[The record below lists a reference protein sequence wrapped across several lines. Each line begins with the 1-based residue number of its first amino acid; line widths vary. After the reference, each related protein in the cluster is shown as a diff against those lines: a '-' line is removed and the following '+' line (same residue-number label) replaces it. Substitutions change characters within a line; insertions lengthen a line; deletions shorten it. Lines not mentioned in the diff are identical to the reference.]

1 VKDLQIIGNGFR
13 FELDVSINPSRIE
26 SARIV
31 TAPATTTPA
40 TTSTTT
46 TLFSYTGCD
55 CIADF
60 VLYFTQRGALQDTA
74 AQDRLQHNTVWRV
87 QSQPYTGAYSQQFII
102 PRPGGRAGIAATS
115 REEVFMSACYCVQED
130 KMKSSG
136 LVLQEMNEITGFGE
150 K

>member
-1 VKDLQIIGNGFR
+1 MSTSSGDNR
-13 FELDVSINPSRIE
+13 
-26 SARIV
+26 
-31 TAPATTTPA
+31 TPCA
-40 TTSTTT
+40 
-46 TLFSYTGCD
+46 GCD

-102 PRPGGRAGIAATS
+102 PRPCGRAGTAATS